1 MEIGLTLLFKKEFKN
16 FEYEYNLFMKYAK
29 FIPKTLLWGT
39 KMQPWNSKKHLEKL
53 KSAGIK
59 DRFQITGHGGYLSSS
74 NLYCDYRTICLIQKS
89 DCYSVTT
96 NDILSLVDSPDF
108 LAAFVYNNDYESVQ
122 SGDFQMTHNSDFD
135 FSAEILNSIKNT
147 PYKISIFSDNKEYD
161 TRFNPGCRLMT
172 INFKII
178 VAQEMWFG
186 KHFFEYVP
194 KQRLLSFAYA
204 SEVTEVKTDVVY
216 IKLYDDIQTPYTPDA
231 MFRQWK
237 FREWL
242 NFDELEK
249 KYGRNFD

>member
-53 KSAGIK
+53 KKVDATDEI
-59 DRFQITGHGGYLSSS
+59 QITGKGGQLYSTSFLSE
-74 NLYCDYRTICLIQKS
+74 YKEICLNQKS
-89 DCYSVTT
+89 DWHTIT
-96 NDILSLVDSPDF
+96 KNDIFSLIDYPEF
-108 LAAFVYNNDYESVQ
+108 LAAFIYNNDYESVQ
-122 SGDFQMTHNSDFD
+122 SGDFQMTHNSDYD

-161 TRFNPGCRLMT
+161 TRFNPGCRLIT
-172 INFKII
+172 IDFEII